1 MAATRYI
8 YECPVCGKETASAAG
23 MCKHIINTSARFE
36 VHWNWMAAHGISA
49 TDIVG
54 NHKPLIEVVKREC
67 KRNKYK
73 VEERLLTVKGH
84 KSEKD
89 KVLVVKRSK

>member
-1 MAATRYI
+1 MATTRYM

-23 MCKHIINTSARFE
+23 MCNHIINTSANFE
-36 VHWNWMAAHGISA
+36 VHWNWMEAHGINLID
-49 TDIVG
+49 TVG

-73 VEERLLTVKGH
+73 
-84 KSEKD
+84 D
-89 KVLVVKRSK
+89 KVLTVEGPKPKKAKVLFVKR

>member
-1 MAATRYI
+1 
-8 YECPVCGKETASAAG
+8 
-23 MCKHIINTSARFE
+23 
-36 VHWNWMAAHGISA
+36 
-49 TDIVG
+49 
-54 NHKPLIEVVKREC
+54 VVKREC